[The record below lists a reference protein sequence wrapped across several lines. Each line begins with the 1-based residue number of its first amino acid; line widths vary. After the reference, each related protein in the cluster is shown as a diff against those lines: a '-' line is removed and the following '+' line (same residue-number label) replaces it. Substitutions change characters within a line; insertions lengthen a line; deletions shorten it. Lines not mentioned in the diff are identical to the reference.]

1 MLCSTPR
8 AVPLSRFF
16 SAILLLLSVV
26 SKSRK
31 SALSDY
37 VVSRK
42 RDPALAS
49 RKKLGVHVDCVY
61 AAPCGNKFGRSS
73 RDSVLLVRFTL
84 TRFFRVRSSAV
95 TLLTPLLPNCIG
107 YLLTCFYALQMNV
120 ASARSRM
127 NCFCETTHGVLR
139 KVSSA

>member
-26 SKSRK
+26 SKSRI

-84 TRFFRVRSSAV
+84 TRLFRGVREFGRNFAHAFASELFRVLVDVLLCAPDERRIRKV
-95 TLLTPLLPNCIG
+95 ENETLL
-107 YLLTCFYALQMNV
+107 
-120 ASARSRM
+120 
-127 NCFCETTHGVLR
+127 
-139 KVSSA
+139 